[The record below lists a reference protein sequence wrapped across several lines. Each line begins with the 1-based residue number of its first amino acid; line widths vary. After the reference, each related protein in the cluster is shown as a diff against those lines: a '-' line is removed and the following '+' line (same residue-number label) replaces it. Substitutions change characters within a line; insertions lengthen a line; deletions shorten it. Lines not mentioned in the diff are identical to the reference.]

1 MEILA
6 GRYPAGTIVASDLDD
21 ADGGLHAE
29 IMPEPLDQVPAGLP
43 SDLLERRPDLLAAE
57 AELMSN
63 TARIGEATARLYP
76 SISLTADAGTK
87 TNEFENL
94 FTNPTSAWSLLGNL
108 VMPIINRGAT
118 QAQIQ
123 AAEARALQATAN
135 YRAAVLRAFA
145 EVENALD
152 QDIYQ
157 ARQEEH
163 LAVSTEQSRLA
174 VQLAEE
180 RYRRGLDNLLT
191 TLESQRR
198 LFNSESSLLTTQRQR
213 RTARVD
219 LILALGGPWEIDPAT
234 LALNDDA
241 NEGAE

>member
-1 MEILA
+1 
-6 GRYPAGTIVASDLDD
+6 
-21 ADGGLHAE
+21 
-29 IMPEPLDQVPAGLP
+29 MPEPLEQVPAGLP

-57 AELMSN
+57 AELASN
-63 TARIGEATARLYP
+63 TARIGEAKARLYP
-76 SISLTADAGTK
+76 SISLTADAGTRSD
-87 TNEFENL
+87 EFDNL
-94 FTNPTSAWSLLGNL
+94 FATSTDAWSLVGNL
-108 VMPIINRGAT
+108 LMPIINRGAT

-123 AAEARALQATAN
+123 AAEARTMQATAN
-135 YRAAVLRAFA
+135 YRATVLRAFS

-163 LAVSTEQSRLA
+163 LIKSVEQSRLS

-198 LFNSESSLLTTQRQR
+198 LFNSESGLLTTQRQR

-234 LALNDDA
+234 LAMNDDA
-241 NEGAE
+241 PDVDDASHEGAEQ